1 MCVQFVNPGIFSF
14 LMSFNVEDFTLEITV
29 WTTVLEYSLSRF
41 FTHAD
46 FLLDKDQ
53 FRDSELQRRHSVK
66 FFKITGFEPQKI

>member
-46 FLLDKDQ
+46 FYWIKTS
-53 FRDSELQRRHSVK
+53 SETQN
-66 FFKITGFEPQKI
+66 F